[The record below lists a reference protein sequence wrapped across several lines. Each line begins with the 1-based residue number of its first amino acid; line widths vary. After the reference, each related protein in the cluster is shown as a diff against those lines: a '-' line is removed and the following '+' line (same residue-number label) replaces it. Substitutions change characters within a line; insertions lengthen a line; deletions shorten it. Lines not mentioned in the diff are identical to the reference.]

1 MARDRE
7 NPFAW
12 YELGMVYGAR
22 GDIPRAQLASAEQQ
36 IMSGSPAEALRRA
49 NAAQAGLEKGSS
61 DWIRAQDISMQAR
74 AQLER
79 NKDRK

>member
-1 MARDRE
+1 
-7 NPFAW
+7 
-12 YELGMVYGAR
+12 
-22 GDIPRAQLASAEQQ
+22 
-36 IMSGSPAEALRRA
+36 MSGSPAEPRRSA

>member
-1 MARDRE
+1 
-7 NPFAW
+7 
-12 YELGMVYGAR
+12 
-22 GDIPRAQLASAEQQ
+22 
-36 IMSGSPAEALRRA
+36 MSGSPAEALRSA
-49 NAAQAGLEKGSS
+49 NAAQAGLTRGSP